1 MSAPAAQADRRAA
14 WALAACVAGGA
25 LPTLASP
32 HLPLAAP
39 PAATDPGFSTPDRR
53 QLPGVA
59 VLQAFL
65 ATLGRPQGTQ
75 RFCFVVERMPA
86 DPATPEPRQVLHMVW
101 ATGSRLYTLPW
112 PPHAEDRGENPVF
125 AGQALA
131 WTRSADLRN
140 GVVDTDAERF
150 GSSFLVTRAWADRI
164 TRQCRRSGVP
174 VWIVPDRRPALSPA
188 RPAPAG

>member
-1 MSAPAAQADRRAA
+1 MKAAAGKASRRAA
-14 WALAACVAGGA
+14 VALAVCVAGGA
-25 LPTLASP
+25 LPAMARPPT
-32 HLPLAAP
+32 AAP
-39 PAATDPGFSTPDRR
+39 STGADPAFSTPDRR

-75 RFCFVVERMPA
+75 RFCFVVERLPA
-86 DPATPEPRQVLHMVW
+86 DPATPEPQQLLRMVW
-101 ATGSRLYTLPW
+101 TTGSRLYTLPW
-112 PPHAEDRGENPVF
+112 PSRIGDRDENPLF

-131 WTRSADLRN
+131 WMRSADLKD
-140 GVVDTDAERF
+140 GVVDTDAELF

-164 TRQCRRSGVP
+164 TRQCRRTGMQ
-174 VWIVPDRRPALSPA
+174 VWIVPDRRPALSFP

>member
-1 MSAPAAQADRRAA
+1 MRLPGAWSARRRAA
-14 WALAACVAGGA
+14 VLAVCLAGGA
-25 LPTLASP
+25 LPAPAGTSGAGPATTLAD
-32 HLPLAAP
+32 
-39 PAATDPGFSTPDRR
+39 PAFSTPDRR
-53 QLPGVA
+53 HVPGVG

-86 DPATPEPRQVLHMVW
+86 DPATPQPRQALHMVW
-101 ATGSRLYTLPW
+101 ATGGRLYTLPW
-112 PPHAEDRGENPVF
+112 PPRPGDRNENPVF

-131 WTRSADLRN
+131 WSRSADLKD

-164 TRQCRRSGVP
+164 LGQCRRAGVA
-174 VWIVPDRRPALSPA
+174 VWIVPDRR
-188 RPAPAG
+188 AP